1 MNNQVSYTKS
11 DLIRYFKKKGFKY
24 PDDYVNTLLDNIFNE
39 LVHDKRIEL
48 RSFGVFS
55 NKKIRPR
62 RYINPKTKDE
72 SFIGETMNIHFKS
85 SKTFFNE

>member
-1 MNNQVSYTKS
+1 MYEYLAPKRCIFEYKLSKS
-11 DLIRYFKKKGFKY
+11 D
-24 PDDYVNTLLDNIFNE
+24 LDNIFNE

-62 RYINPKTKDE
+62 KYINPKTKDE

-85 SKTFFNE
+85 SKSFFNG